1 YPTCEQDSPPAEP
14 VGEPAG
20 EEVAGRFDQAEA
32 DQEGKDRCAAG
43 EVKVVLG
50 QRRKGRTLDSHH
62 PADEGVCRHQERE
75 LLPVR
80 AQPESDRLCRLHAL
94 ADLRRQRSGWLPP
107 PTRWDRRE
115 ILRAR

>member
-20 EEVAGRFDQAEA
+20 DEVAGRFDQAEA
-32 DQEGKDRCAAG
+32 DQEGKDRCGAG

-50 QRRKGRTLDSHH
+50 QRGQGRTLDSPH
-62 PADEGVCRHQERE
+62 PADESGYRDPKTE

-80 AQPESDRLCRLHAL
+80 AQPESDRLCRLHAR

-107 PTRWDRRE
+107 P
-115 ILRAR
+115 